1 MLKALIT
8 SLEFDLDQHDKCD
21 RNSLITWFEI
31 SSYSK
36 DIDNI
41 KQWTNHNPLLSQC
54 DSNLEILK
62 YGDQY
67 VIFTL
72 QSVVRIE
79 NNSMESSIHFDNKGF
94 VSTSIPIDLFEDIL
108 GEYRFFRVHQNHL
121 INLQHLNSIV
131 QCSAF
136 ITLSNS
142 DAVPVGVED
151 NQKIIDFLNT
161 QTII

>member
-8 SLEFDLDQHDKCD
+8 SLESDADQLDIIDC
-21 RNSLITWFEI
+21 NMLITWFEI
-31 SSYSK
+31 SNYSK
-36 DIDNI
+36 EIDSI
-41 KQWTNHNPLLSQC
+41 KQWTNHNPLLSLY

-62 YGDQY
+62 YDDQY
-67 VIFTL
+67 VILNL

-79 NNSMESSIHFDNKGF
+79 NNSKESYIHLENNTFIA
-94 VSTSIPIDLFEDIL
+94 TSIPLDLFEDIL
-108 GEYRFFRVHQNHL
+108 GEYKFFRVHQDHL
-121 INLQHLNSIV
+121 INLQHINSIV

-142 DAVPVGVED
+142 NAVPVGVED
-151 NQKIIDFLNT
+151 SQKIIDFLSS